1 MRDPRR
7 EHRRAKRLLKRQA
20 AWISHGAGRSDVP
33 CVLWDMSETGAR
45 LSAARSNFLP
55 AGFKLL
61 LTKDRRSQRYCRVV
75 WRTDG
80 QLGVQFIQGDND
92 DDDFAP
98 RARRPRST
106 SSGSVAA
113 APAPV
118 AAHEIEAARSQLMV
132 PLRRAA
138 SAASVARGERRSFA
152 FSTMALSLLILLG
165 GATVMFYAAGVQA
178 GADAPWALQVCDHA
192 RSFCE
197 HPEFSGAAG
206 AKMMVVWLAVKGME
220 L

>member
-61 LTKDRRSQRYCRVV
+61 LTKDRRAQRQCRVV

-80 QLGVQFIQGDND
+80 QLGVQFIQGADN

-98 RARRPRST
+98 VRRRPQ
-106 SSGSVAA
+106 AA
-113 APAPV
+113 AATP
-118 AAHEIEAARSQLMV
+118 MTC
-132 PLRRAA
+132 
-138 SAASVARGERRSFA
+138 SAQEV
-152 FSTMALSLLILLG
+152 
-165 GATVMFYAAGVQA
+165 
-178 GADAPWALQVCDHA
+178 
-192 RSFCE
+192 
-197 HPEFSGAAG
+197 
-206 AKMMVVWLAVKGME
+206 
-220 L
+220 

>member
-20 AWISHGAGRSDVP
+20 AWISHGSGRSDVP

-55 AGFKLL
+55 GGFTLL
-61 LTKDRRSQRYCRVV
+61 LTKDRRSQRHCRVV

-80 QLGVQFIQGDND
+80 QLGVQFVQGADN
-92 DDDFAP
+92 DDFAP
-98 RARRPRST
+98 RSRRPKNASR
-106 SSGSVAA
+106 GGAAA
-113 APAPV
+113 APAPC
-118 AAHEIEAARSQLMV
+118 AAHELEAARSQLMV
-132 PLRRAA
+132 PLRKAA
-138 SAASVARGERRSFA
+138 SAASVTRRERRGFA
-152 FSTMALSLLILLG
+152 FSTFAFGLLILLG
-165 GATVMFYAAGVQA
+165 VATAVFYAASAQI
-178 GADAPWALQVCDHA
+178 GAAAPWAVQVCDQA

-197 HPEFSGAAG
+197 HPEFSAAAG
-206 AKMMVVWLAVKGME
+206 AMMMVVYLAVRGME